1 MVLTLLMYF
10 GMFNLML
17 FACFSAVHFQYRSGS
32 ILDDMSSLAILA
44 LGAAM
49 YICTFMAFFFDP
61 DPFDYFR
68 YSFRKEPF
76 AMMFYFLYPP
86 VMVCSCLLIVL
97 GSNIVWSPMIP
108 IACLLL
114 FVIAYRPY
122 LEPKE
127 NVRCVANM
135 IIILS
140 FLGHRVFVEYYYQ
153 NSSSSN
159 DNSSGASY
167 LVGNFSFL
175 WLFGSLVLLFLALT
189 ATCGYLIYY
198 LVYVCYNKTKV
209 QQKDEKEQVME
220 ELEIINVKKKISK
233 IKIVDGVFQT
243 ILTPKTRLL
252 NFSNDLNYKP

>member
-1 MVLTLLMYF
+1 
-10 GMFNLML
+10 
-17 FACFSAVHFQYRSGS
+17 
-32 ILDDMSSLAILA
+32 
-44 LGAAM
+44 
-49 YICTFMAFFFDP
+49 
-61 DPFDYFR
+61 
-68 YSFRKEPF
+68 
-76 AMMFYFLYPP
+76 
-86 VMVCSCLLIVL
+86 
-97 GSNIVWSPMIP
+97 
-108 IACLLL
+108 
-114 FVIAYRPY
+114 
-122 LEPKE
+122 
-127 NVRCVANM
+127 M